1 MPDTL
6 TEPRSDLERC
16 IDLCQACQKACLET
30 MLYCLGRGGAHADA
44 DHIRLLADCAE
55 ICQTAA
61 NFMLRESPLHGAVCA
76 VCAEV
81 CDQCAVACDTF
92 TDEGRLEH
100 CAQICRKCAASCEAM
115 AGM

>member
-6 TEPRSDLERC
+6 AETRADANTC
-16 IDLCQACQKACLET
+16 ADLCQATRQSCLET
-30 MLYCLGRGGAHADA
+30 MLYCLGRGGPYADA

-55 ICQTAA
+55 MCQTAA
-61 NFMLRESPLHGAVCA
+61 DFMLRESPLHGSVCA

-81 CDQCAVACDTF
+81 CDQCAIECDAF
-92 TDEGRLEH
+92 AESRLEQ
-100 CAQICRKCAASCEAM
+100 CARLCRQCAASCESL

>member
-6 TEPRSDLERC
+6 AESRADAESC
-16 IDLCQACQKACLET
+16 VALCQSAHRACVET
-30 MLYCLGRGGAHADA
+30 MLYCLGRGGAYSEA

-61 NFMLRESPLHGAVCA
+61 DFMLRESPLHGAVCS

-81 CDQCAVACDTF
+81 CDQCALECDAF
-92 TDEGRLEH
+92 ADEGRLDD
-100 CAQICRKCAASCEAM
+100 CARICRQRAASCESM